1 MPVVAQS
8 ESGRVSIPTRQS
20 CFKAQ
25 LLHPQTMPSPPGF
38 NLSSSGFKFCFHH
51 NLTRSAL
58 TPRQWGPCPPT
69 VTLLQLCSSHGTRSL
84 EPSLCPF
91 VDHIL
96 HIPRPLGPKWLP
108 ASMWAS
114 LLGPP
119 LGGGSSFQ
127 RAHPMPDGWSRGS
140 CVAQGQSLGCRLGC
154 PWGGEVGEPCTLSF
168 QPTQVRGGPAL
179 RPCPPVVC
187 CI

>member
-1 MPVVAQS
+1 MPVVVQP
-8 ESGRVSIPTRQS
+8 ESSRVRIPTRQS

-58 TPRQWGPCPPT
+58 MPRQWGPCPPT
-69 VTLLQLCSSHGTRSL
+69 VTILRLCSSPWDKESGAK
-84 EPSLCPF
+84 PVPF

-96 HIPRPLGPKWLP
+96 HYSPSTWLP

-114 LLGPP
+114 FLGPP

-127 RAHPMPDGWSRGS
+127 RAHPMPDGWSRVS
-140 CVAQGQSLGCRLGC
+140 CVAQGQSLGC
-154 PWGGEVGEPCTLSF
+154 PWGGEVGEPCMLSL
-168 QPTQVRGGPAL
+168 QPHR
-179 RPCPPVVC
+179 
-187 CI
+187 